1 MQEREHFSRKC
12 AFSEGWEVSCVCGAK
27 KDDGGSMIE
36 CEECKVCA
44 CTALQA
50 DVIRPSRMVHAKM
63 RMHCSCI
70 PCLTQQ
76 IAMTRQPACCP

>member
-1 MQEREHFSRKC
+1 MQEREHFSRNS

-36 CEECKVCA
+36 CEECKVWP

-50 DVIRPSRMVHAKM
+50 HMMRPFRMRSSRMVHMRM
-63 RMHCSCI
+63 RMHLLGI
-70 PCLTQQ
+70 N
-76 IAMTRQPACCP
+76 I

>member
-1 MQEREHFSRKC
+1 MQEREHFSRNS
-12 AFSEGWEVSCVCGAK
+12 AFSEGWEVNCVCGAK

-36 CEECKVCA
+36 CEECKVCT

-50 DVIRPSRMVHAKM
+50 CMMRPSRMVHEDEDDAWL
-63 RMHCSCI
+63 MHLF
-70 PCLTQQ
+70 LTDQ